1 MYITIN
7 NKKFYRT
14 SEAAKRAGVSR
25 STLLRWYR
33 TGTLKNSITRD
44 RRGWRLFSE
53 DDIEKIEA
61 EVNHTE

>member
-61 EVNHTE
+61 EVNHTG

>member
-14 SEAAKRAGVSR
+14 SEAAKRVGVSR
-25 STLLRWYR
+25 STLLRWFR

-61 EVNHTE
+61 EVNHTG